1 MTAEV
6 VLSSVACLLNGGFDG
21 DLEFLYFVFIL
32 RSPLQVFYHFNF
44 VTKFNDIAGSFH

>member
-6 VLSSVACLLNGGFDG
+6 VLRWHVNSGGFDG

-44 VTKFNDIAGSFH
+44 VTKFNDITGSFH